1 MPNMGDQQIHDVY
14 GMTNGE
20 MAEILKKARITYG
33 NKNQILVCIEELN
46 ELACVLAKYP
56 RYDDDSKATKELY
69 DKALDEVADV
79 YTILEHVK
87 AIFGITENTLW
98 MRRSVKAGRLKRWLN
113 HSDSMTETVKDR
125 AIEGDMCEGC
135 HRDKKHFGT
144 YTDYCV
150 HCLKAQATEGIAP
163 YKE

>member
-1 MPNMGDQQIHDVY
+1 MPD
-14 GMTNGE
+14 NGE
-20 MAEILKKARITYG
+20 YGIEYGEMREILKKARETYG
-33 NKNQILVCIEELN
+33 NRNQLLVSIEELN

-56 RYDDDSKATKELY
+56 RYEDDAKATQELY

-87 AIFGITENTLW
+87 AIFGITEEALW
-98 MRRSVKAGRLKRWLN
+98 IRRSAKAGRLQRWLS
-113 HSDSMTETVKDR
+113 HSNSMTETVKDR
-125 AIEGDMCEGC
+125 AVEGDTCKGC
-135 HRDKKHFGT
+135 SVEKTEKSYDEK
-144 YTDYCV
+144 CV